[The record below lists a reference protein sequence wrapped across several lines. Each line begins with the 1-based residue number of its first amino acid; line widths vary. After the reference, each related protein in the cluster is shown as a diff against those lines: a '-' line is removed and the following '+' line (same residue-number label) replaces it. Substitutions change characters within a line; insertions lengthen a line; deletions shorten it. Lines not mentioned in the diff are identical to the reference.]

1 MKIYNS
7 GKVLIGLVI
16 FVGLVTFPFFY
27 NKGRAI
33 AKPEPKLD
41 TPAIMQLQD
50 KKCVEPRDFMRAEHM
65 RLLNDWRDSAVRDG
79 KRLYVNSE
87 GRQFAISLQN
97 TCMHC
102 HSNKK
107 EFCDRC
113 HSYVA
118 VKPYC
123 WGCHIEP
130 KENKS

>member
-50 KKCVEPRDFMRAEHM
+50 KKCVEPRDFMRAELM

-79 KRLYVNSE
+79 KRLYVNLRGQAVRYISE
-87 GRQFAISLQN
+87 YLYALPFEQEGIRTDAIV
-97 TCMHC
+97 C
-102 HSNKK
+102 
-107 EFCDRC
+107 
-113 HSYVA
+113 A

>member
-50 KKCVEPRDFMRAEHM
+50 KKCVEPRDFMRAELM

-79 KRLYVNSE
+79 KRLYVNLR
-87 GRQFAISLQN
+87 GQAVRYICRIPVCIAIRTRRNSY
-97 TCMHC
+97 
-102 HSNKK
+102 
-107 EFCDRC
+107 RC
-113 HSYVA
+113 YRM
-118 VKPYC
+118 
-123 WGCHIEP
+123 WQ
-130 KENKS
+130 